1 MMNIEWS
8 LFLLILQVKK
18 IADERT
24 RTAYLC
30 SLRVCVAPLPCSR
43 NFLSPQGSL
52 PPTPASISRIA
63 QRAPVFGESG
73 GVLSPTPSRS
83 PASRSRKVSSAL
95 RCGVQPSSRRARLVS
110 IMGELRARSSHPPPW
125 AET

>member
-63 QRAPVFGESG
+63 QRAPGLRRERRGVEPHPLSQPCQQVEEGILGAPLWRPTELPPGTARVHNG
-73 GVLSPTPSRS
+73 G
-83 PASRSRKVSSAL
+83 AE
-95 RCGVQPSSRRARLVS
+95 GQVQPPST
-110 IMGELRARSSHPPPW
+110 MG
-125 AET
+125 